1 MIAAVALAAL
11 VSADAVGP
19 PYALLPG
26 SLPPL
31 RETSALP
38 GWADYAGS
46 TGWSMTD
53 SVSLFGSIAWAGGT
67 LALHLESPA
76 SPRGTLVL
84 VHGYMDH
91 SGLMSGPARHFLSNG
106 WIVAAPD
113 LPGHGLSDGA
123 RGDIES
129 FERYGQA
136 LRAVLDTL
144 EARKSPRPWV
154 AVGHSTG
161 GAALLELVRSGEA
174 RLDRVALVAPLVRM
188 NSASWVRAGLPVAR
202 LWTEG
207 VKRVT
212 KRRATHDSAW
222 HERMAADPLELRLVP
237 LTWVRVALDWETT
250 VARSEFPGPRWL
262 FVQGDQDA
270 TVDGRAGERILE
282 GRIPGLVVV
291 RVPGG
296 WHHLLNEAPPWRDV
310 AHDAIDHFL
319 QDGESP
325 FPSEPGKGTLNPS

>member
-1 MIAAVALAAL
+1 VIAAVALAAL

-19 PYALLPG
+19 PFAWAPG

-31 RETSALP
+31 RETSAIP
-38 GWADYAGS
+38 GWADYADR

-53 SVSLFGSIAWAGGT
+53 SVSLFGSVAWPGGD
-67 LALHLESPA
+67 LAMHLEIPA

-91 SGLMSGPARHFLSNG
+91 SGLVSGPARHFLSQG

-113 LPGHGLSDGA
+113 LPGHGLSGGA

-129 FERYGQA
+129 FELYGGA

-144 EARKSPRPWV
+144 EARGAPRPWV

-161 GAALLELVRSGEA
+161 GAALLELVRSGET
-174 RLDRVALVAPLVRM
+174 RLDRVALAAPLVRM
-188 NSASWVRAGLPVAR
+188 NSASWVRAGLPVAK
-202 LWTEG
+202 LWTDG

-222 HERMAADPLELRLVP
+222 HDRMAADPLELRTVP
-237 LTWVRVALDWETT
+237 LTWVRAALDWET
-250 VARSEFPGPRWL
+250 AAGRSEFPGPRWL
-262 FVQGDQDA
+262 LVQGDQDA
-270 TVDGRAGERILE
+270 TVDGRAGEAILRE
-282 GRIPGLVVV
+282 RIPGLAVV
-291 RVPGG
+291 RIPGG
-296 WHHLLNEAPPWRDV
+296 WHHLLNESPPWRDAV
-310 AHDAIDHFL
+310 YRAIDDFL
-319 QDGESP
+319 GNGESP
-325 FPSEPGKGTLNPS
+325 FPSEPGKGTLVPS